1 MKWTLKLER
10 IDEAGNLHSTTVA
23 YVERPELTSEAD
35 LGLIHDCREP
45 SWPDNALSGKSII

>member
-35 LGLIHDCREP
+35 LGLTHQGCSMLR
-45 SWPDNALSGKSII
+45 SGLRV